1 MSDVRGFTLAEV
13 LIAMAL
19 AAIVAG
25 IAYVLLDSGLA
36 MHDRSSDV
44 GLSTVGMARAMTMM
58 RADLASS
65 ASITHAGTD
74 SLVVAMPNGDDVE
87 WAARTTSDGLE
98 VFRSVDEGS
107 GFSEQPKQA
116 VAHLL
121 DIDGIPATVNFTEL
135 GTGIVRALLTGDG
148 VCLSIEAAPWEAP

>member
-1 MSDVRGFTLAEV
+1 MSDDRGFTLAEV

-25 IAYVLLDSGLA
+25 IAYVLLDSGLS
-36 MHDRSSDV
+36 MHDRGTDV

-58 RADLASS
+58 RADLAS
-65 ASITHAGTD
+65 ASSVTYAGSD

-87 WAARTTSDGLE
+87 WVARTTSGGLE

-107 GFSEQPKQA
+107 GFSEKPKQA
-116 VAHLL
+116 VARLL
-121 DIDGIPATVNFTEL
+121 DIDGTPASLDFSEL

-148 VCLSIEAAPWEAP
+148 VCLSIEAAPWEVP